1 MLRHKRSCRTHDRS
15 MTQTVVLNKK
25 LLRSGGRNRTRFELK
40 ALLLKESPKRIV
52 INPALTPQP
61 MNKLFGT
68 NLRRLLN
75 LLFLKARFQA
85 GLFARVGDYVPRFRL
100 QCLCP
105 ETTFPVSVCACIRSM
120 VIFDLRA
127 W

>member
-1 MLRHKRSCRTHDRS
+1 
-15 MTQTVVLNKK
+15 
-25 LLRSGGRNRTRFELK
+25 
-40 ALLLKESPKRIV
+40 
-52 INPALTPQP
+52 

-120 VIFDLRA
+120 VMFELRDCAELTMAAMLSSFA
-127 W
+127 WVRLAIGLRTPVTNPEAIGLVKTGNCNHASR